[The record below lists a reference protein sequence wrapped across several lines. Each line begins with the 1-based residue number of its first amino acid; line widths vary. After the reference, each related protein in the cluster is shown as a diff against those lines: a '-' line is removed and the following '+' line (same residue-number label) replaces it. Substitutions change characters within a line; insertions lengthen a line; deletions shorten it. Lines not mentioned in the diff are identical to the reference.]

1 MTQLLTSI
9 MLGTKIPTE
18 FSMEEKK
25 NLRVRKSKCF
35 SKCYSMVDSL
45 FFSSI
50 WLLYKMFW
58 FVLSDSV
65 SRCVWKPEVNIR
77 SLNYSLPCLLRRS
90 HLHGA
95 HSLPRLAGQQGT
107 RIFLSPSLQRWYYRC
122 TLPHLGSPCL
132 LVDCLVGW
140 LVWFGLALLY
150 VGTGDPNWGLHAVQ
164 QILHELSY
172 LNSSRFTSYTS
183 VKNAIPLIFLF

>member
-1 MTQLLTSI
+1 
-9 MLGTKIPTE
+9 
-18 FSMEEKK
+18 
-25 NLRVRKSKCF
+25 
-35 SKCYSMVDSL
+35 MVDSL

-95 HSLPRLAGQQGT
+95 HSLPRLASQQGT

-150 VGTGDPNWGLHAVQ
+150 VGTGGSKLRPSCCVTNFAWT
-164 QILHELSY
+164 ELSQQLQIY
-172 LNSSRFTSYTS
+172 FLHQCEKCHTIDIS
-183 VKNAIPLIFLF
+183 VLVVIMTKWENMSHVLIK